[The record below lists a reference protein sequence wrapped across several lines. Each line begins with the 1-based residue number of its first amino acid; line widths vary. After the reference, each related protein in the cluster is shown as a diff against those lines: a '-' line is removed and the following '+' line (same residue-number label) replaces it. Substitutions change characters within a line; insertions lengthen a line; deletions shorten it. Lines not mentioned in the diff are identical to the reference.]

1 MVMVSI
7 GEPQRGVASHLRTA
21 PLKTGDGPRCLATA
35 HTRAH
40 HARSSTDGI
49 PARMSRTASKC
60 FSVVASVVASTLLA
74 GCVPYPVYKTLQPE
88 AQVTVLAPSGQPIA
102 GAEVQLIA
110 SAYPYGRERSRETAT
125 TGTDGRAWF
134 PARREWRTE
143 ALALHGAEVYFWNW
157 CIRAP
162 GYRTRETTHG
172 SAAEFE
178 GTLVARM
185 DTGESTPCQ
194 AAVEPGRAP

>member
-1 MVMVSI
+1 
-7 GEPQRGVASHLRTA
+7 
-21 PLKTGDGPRCLATA
+21 
-35 HTRAH
+35 
-40 HARSSTDGI
+40 
-49 PARMSRTASKC
+49 MSRTASKR
-60 FSVVASVVASTLLA
+60 FSVVASVVASTLLP

-88 AQVTVLAPSGQPIA
+88 AQATVLAPSGQPIA

-125 TGTDGRAWF
+125 TDADGRARF

-178 GTLVARM
+178 GALVARM
-185 DTGESTPCQ
+185 DAGESTPCQ

>member
-1 MVMVSI
+1 MTPGGRIALS
-7 GEPQRGVASHLRTA
+7 LC
-21 PLKTGDGPRCLATA
+21 CLAL
-35 HTRAH
+35 
-40 HARSSTDGI
+40 G
-49 PARMSRTASKC
+49 
-60 FSVVASVVASTLLA
+60 

-88 AQVTVLAPSGQPIA
+88 AQVTVLTPSGQPIA

-110 SAYPYGRERSRETAT
+110 GAYPYGRERSRAVAT
-125 TGTDGRAWF
+125 TDADGRARF

-178 GTLVARM
+178 GALVARM
-185 DTGESTPCQ
+185 DVGGSTPCQ
-194 AAVEPGRAP
+194 AASGPIRTP